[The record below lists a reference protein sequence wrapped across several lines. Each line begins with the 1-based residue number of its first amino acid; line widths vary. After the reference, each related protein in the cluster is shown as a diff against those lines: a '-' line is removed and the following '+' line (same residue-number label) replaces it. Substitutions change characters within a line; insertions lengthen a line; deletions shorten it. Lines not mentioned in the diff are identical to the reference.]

1 MRKFLRG
8 KALFSAV
15 TVFSM
20 LALAACGGQSSAPA
34 QDGKGATQE
43 QTAAGEPKDGGVL
56 KIGLS
61 STAKTLDPIAYTGAY
76 ESNIIRSIGD
86 TLVRYSNDLSK
97 IEPSLATEWKVSDDM
112 KVYTFKL
119 RDNVYFQPG
128 KYQDGRKMTAE
139 DVKYSLERS
148 AKQSALKRLRGVQSV
163 EVKGANEVAIHLDQP
178 NAALLAMLTDGGNIV
193 VPHEEVEGWGDQ
205 FGQHLIGTG
214 PFQMDQFKQ
223 DDSVALKRA
232 EKYWGP
238 KPHLD
243 GVEFKFITDAN
254 MMTNALRSGDIDVVT
269 DVKGQNRA
277 VIEKD
282 QNLNLQTKPGLSI
295 EYMGLNQ
302 NEGPTKDKK
311 VREAIRLGV
320 DVEGLVKGVF
330 KWGGA
335 EKSYLPLPKASWG
348 YDSALESAVP
358 AFDPQ
363 KAKQLLAEAG
373 FQNGFK
379 TELYVIASRVPQATI
394 VAQQLKDNL
403 NIDVE
408 IKTVEWGTFSDVV
421 AKGKAP
427 LYIMGWSW
435 YPDPDFFLYQMFHS
449 KQIGSLG
456 NGYGYNNPEVDKL
469 LDRATAET
477 TDEAKRKEMYSEA
490 MKMITDDVVHVE
502 LGLLDVATGMKKYV
516 QDYQV
521 RADSS
526 IFLVN
531 EETNVWLNK

>member
-1 MRKFLRG
+1 MRKFLKG

-15 TVFSM
+15 TVVSM

-34 QDGKGATQE
+34 QDGKGTGQE
-43 QTAAGEPKDGGVL
+43 QAAAGEPKDGGVL

-86 TLVRYSNDLSK
+86 TLVRYSGDLSK

-148 AKQSALKRLRGVQSV
+148 SKQSALKRLRGVQSV
-163 EVKGANEVAIHLDQP
+163 EVISENEVALHLDQP

-193 VPHEEVEGWGDQ
+193 VPREEVEGWGDQ

-214 PFQMDQFKQ
+214 PFQMDKFNQ

-232 EKYWGP
+232 DKYWGP

-311 VREAIRLGV
+311 VREAIRMAV

-348 YDSALESAVP
+348 YDSALEASVP

-373 FQNGFK
+373 YPDGFK

-394 VAQQLKDNL
+394 AAQQLKDNL
-403 NIDVE
+403 NIDVD

-421 AKGKAP
+421 AKGRAP

-477 TDEAKRKEMYSEA
+477 TDEAKRKEMYGQA
-490 MKMITDDVVHVE
+490 MKMINDDVVHVE

-516 QDYQV
+516 EDYQV